1 MKSKIGSVLFYS
13 TFLLVM
19 IYLVAS
25 RLSLLSAVRYNIN
38 NDLWKGPESSSIT
51 LPGVDIDLHP
61 TLFDADIAVTCLYLI
76 DTVYSGTTPNPED
89 IQIEAQFFNRRKIIT
104 GAVYKYQDIYWL
116 VFRGTINL
124 YDVLTDA
131 HTSQSAWS
139 LSAPSDAHPSPMV
152 HTGFYTSYL
161 ELREQIVEWVGRV
174 PSDAKV
180 IIAGHSLG
188 AGIALLCACE
198 EAFFKI
204 STTVLY
210 SFACPRVG
218 NPDFVGILHKN
229 IPNCFRVSNTD
240 DIVVSTPLPITIR
253 PFHPH
258 SPYLYEH
265 YGEPVLFN
273 LNRYSYYRN
282 HSIYTYSDALLLF

>member
-1 MKSKIGSVLFYS
+1 MKSKILSVLFYS
-13 TFLLVM
+13 TFLLIL

-25 RLSLLSAVRYNIN
+25 RVSILSAVRYTIT
-38 NDLWKGPESSSIT
+38 NDLWKGPESSTVT
-51 LPGVDIDLHP
+51 LPDVEINLDP
-61 TLFDADIAVTCLYLI
+61 MLFDVDIAVTCLYLI
-76 DTVYSGTTPNPED
+76 DAVYSGITPNPEA
-89 IQIEAQFFNRRKIIT
+89 IQIEAQFFNRRKMIM
-104 GAVYKYQDIYWL
+104 GAVYKYESIYWV

-124 YDVLTDA
+124 YDVLTDT
-131 HTSQSAWS
+131 HTSQSVWS
-139 LSAPSDAHPSPMV
+139 LSTPSDDYLSPMV

-161 ELREQIVEWVGRV
+161 ELHEQIAEWVKTI

-180 IIAGHSLG
+180 VITGHSLG
-188 AGIALLCACE
+188 AGLALLCACE
-198 EAFFKI
+198 EAFFRI
-204 STTVLY
+204 STVVLY

-218 NPDFVGILHKN
+218 NADFVRMLHKN
-229 IPNCFRVSNTD
+229 IPNCFRVGNTD

-282 HSIYTYSDALLLF
+282 HSIYTYFDALLSF